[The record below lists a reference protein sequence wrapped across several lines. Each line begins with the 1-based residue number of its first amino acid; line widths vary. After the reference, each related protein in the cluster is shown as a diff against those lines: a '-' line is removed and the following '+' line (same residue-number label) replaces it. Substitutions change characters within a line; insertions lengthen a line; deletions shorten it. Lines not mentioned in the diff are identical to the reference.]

1 MNVTIFG
8 AGNMGRGIGHRLVA
22 GGHQVT
28 IIDNKQED
36 AEALARE
43 LGSNAKAG
51 NKENPAIGDVVIL
64 AVKYGAHV
72 AIAEQLGNKL
82 AGKIV
87 VDITNPLNA
96 SYDGLV
102 SPSSAAEELAAV
114 VAPGAQVVKAFN
126 TTFASTL
133 VAGNVA
139 GSPVEVLI
147 AGDNADAKNTISQLA
162 SDGGLVAVDA
172 GPLARARQLENLALL
187 GITMQFVHNTGFGTT
202 WKFVRP

>member
-8 AGNMGRGIGHRLVA
+8 AGNMGRGIGRRLVA

-28 IIDNKQED
+28 IIDTKQED
-36 AEALARE
+36 AESLARE
-43 LGSNAKAG
+43 LGSNAQAG
-51 NKENPAIGDVVIL
+51 NKDNPAIGDVVIL
-64 AVKYGAHV
+64 AVKYGTHL

-133 VAGNVA
+133 AVGNVA
-139 GSPVEVLI
+139 GQTVEVLI

-162 SDGGLVAVDA
+162 TDGGLVAVDA

-187 GITMQFVHNTGFGTT
+187 GITMQFVHNTGFGTA